1 MIRFFTLKSLNWI
14 NYINFLEMIRINIK
28 SLGILLFV
36 SIFIFS
42 ACSKDDEKEEE
53 EIAKSNVYISTNFT
67 NMESAGIPGG
77 IARFTI
83 KISNAENFDYLE
95 FHKTTD
101 GIEDQSA
108 YKKLTKFDVNYNGN
122 NEFEEIIEYV
132 LKNEDVDKQHEI
144 LIGVFDS
151 DGSVQNFN
159 YSFLVT
165 PKFPELNC
173 YSTLTEGIPYEPNH
187 DQTPVDVYFKVPA
200 GFGDLTAVKTI
211 DGIIDEN
218 FSVIINENTA
228 TPVDDFY
235 FRFSFTHNFIEVEY
249 EKEVKYKF
257 HLIDQLGREKE
268 CEVILNTL
276 APRPIEAGA
285 TFIHN
290 NYDIEQGYILYS
302 ISERTLYRLIDVEND
317 PSLESKIDIVFNN
330 GISFSSPSVS
340 SYTENWSTRNVTT
353 FKKTDYTF
361 FDLPQYNAYEIYSF
375 YDESVDTPSFY
386 AGNDYYSQ
394 AIAFKTEGVN
404 GNDVIQGMFYVSMAD
419 PFESADAGFY
429 IGRKPLN

>member
-1 MIRFFTLKSLNWI
+1 MKFITLKSACI
-14 NYINFLEMIRINIK
+14 FLCA
-28 SLGILLFV
+28 SFFILL
-36 SIFIFS
+36 
-42 ACSKDDEKEEE
+42 ACSKNDDKETEE
-53 EIAKSNVYISTNFT
+53 EIEEIVKSQVYIATNFT
-67 NMESAGIPGG
+67 NTESAGMPGG

-83 KISNAENFDYLE
+83 QLTNAENFDYLE
-95 FHKTTD
+95 FHKITD
-101 GIEDQSA
+101 GIEDASA

-144 LIGVFDS
+144 LIDVFDS

-173 YSTLTEGIPYEPNH
+173 YSPLTEGIPYEPDH
-187 DQTPVDVYFKVPA
+187 DQTLVDVYFKVPA
-200 GFGDLTAVKTI
+200 GFGELTAVKTI

-218 FSVIINENTA
+218 FSVIIDENTS

-235 FRFSFTHNFIEVEY
+235 FRFSFTHNFIEEEY
-249 EKEVKYKF
+249 NKEVKYKF
-257 HLIDQLGREKE
+257 HLTDQLGREKE

-276 APRPIEAGA
+276 APNPIEAGA
-285 TFIHN
+285 TFIHFD
-290 NYDIEQGYILYS
+290 YDIENGYTLYS
-302 ISERTLYRLIDVEND
+302 ISERKLYRLIDVEND

-340 SYTENWSTRNVTT
+340 NYTENWSIRNVTT

-375 YDESVDTPSFY
+375 YDQSTYNPSFY
-386 AGNDYYSQ
+386 AGTDYYSQ
-394 AIAFKTEGVN
+394 GIAFKTDGAN
-404 GNDVIQGMFYVSMAD
+404 GNDVIQGMFYVSMVD
-419 PFESADAGFY
+419 PFISADTGFF
-429 IGRKPLN
+429 IGRKPLD

>member
-1 MIRFFTLKSLNWI
+1 M
-14 NYINFLEMIRINIK
+14 
-28 SLGILLFV
+28 
-36 SIFIFS
+36 
-42 ACSKDDEKEEE
+42 
-53 EIAKSNVYISTNFT
+53 
-67 NMESAGIPGG
+67 PGE

-83 KISNAENFDYLE
+83 QLTNAENFDYLE

-101 GIEDQSA
+101 GIEDESA

-132 LKNEDVDKQHEI
+132 LKNEDVNKQHEI
-144 LIGVFDS
+144 LISVFDS

-200 GFGDLTAVKTI
+200 GFGELTAVKTI

-235 FRFSFTHNFIEVEY
+235 FRFSFIHNFIEEEY

-257 HLIDQLGREKE
+257 HLIDQLGREKD

-285 TFIHN
+285 TFIHFA
-290 NYDIEQGYILYS
+290 YDIEQGYILYS
-302 ISERTLYRLIDVEND
+302 ISERKLYRLIDVEND
-317 PSLESKIDIVFNN
+317 PSLESKIDLVFNN

-340 SYTENWSTRNVTT
+340 NYTQDWSIRNATT
-353 FKKTDYTF
+353 FKKTEYTF
-361 FDLPQYNAYEIYSF
+361 FELDEYNAYEIYSF
-375 YDESVDTPSFY
+375 YDESSDSPSFY
-386 AGNDYYSQ
+386 AGTDYYSQ
-394 AIAFKTEGVN
+394 GIAFKTDGVN
-404 GNDVIQGMFYVSMAD
+404 GSDVIQGMFYISMVD
-419 PFESADAGFY
+419 PFISADTGFY
-429 IGRKPLN
+429 IGRKPLD